1 MIIMNKESS
10 LFKLIFLRPQN
21 QYIVLILA
29 LFITS
34 CATPPKDN
42 NAGLD
47 QAKAYKIAIVNA
59 SGETINAIK
68 YKPCK
73 STTTRYQY
81 LTGNLHPAEKFT
93 INIYSRCVDLLATN
107 AFKKKLVDVKNVDL
121 KSIKTWTIK

>member
-1 MIIMNKESS
+1 MNKKSYILKPVFQLTQCIALAIS
-10 LFKLIFLRPQN
+10 LL
-21 QYIVLILA
+21 
-29 LFITS
+29 ITS
-34 CATPPKDN
+34 CATPQKDDN
-42 NAGLD
+42 SGLD
-47 QAKAYKIAIVNA
+47 LAKAYKIAIVNA

-73 STTTRYQY
+73 STTTQYQY